1 MYFHYQIDFGDVT
14 KSSNML
20 TFVVCIVVM
29 IADLFLSCIKA
40 NQRSSAEGWNFICHK
55 AKTIVELKE

>member
-1 MYFHYQIDFGDVT
+1 
-14 KSSNML
+14 ML